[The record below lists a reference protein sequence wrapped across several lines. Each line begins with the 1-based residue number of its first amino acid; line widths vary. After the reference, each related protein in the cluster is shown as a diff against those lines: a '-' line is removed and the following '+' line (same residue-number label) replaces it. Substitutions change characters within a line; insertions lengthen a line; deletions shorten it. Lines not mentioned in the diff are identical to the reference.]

1 MTKKEKIIEKR
12 LSSFDIFKSVK
23 DFTDLVSFFIN
34 KEIRK
39 HGITPSQYLILKT
52 LKEKKP
58 INQKRLGEYLVH
70 TCGNVTV
77 VSKLL
82 EKRKL
87 IKKIKLDYDNR
98 FSVISLTSIGESKVQ
113 ETEKCCNEILD
124 SIMANLNNEEAEA
137 IYNISNKMVAIFY
150 DARLKEIKNY
160 KPPMIKTKKKKKRN
174 RV

>member
-1 MTKKEKIIEKR
+1 MTEKEKKTEKR

-23 DFTDLVSFFIN
+23 DFAGIVSFFID

-52 LKEKKP
+52 IKEKKP
-58 INQKRLGEYLVH
+58 SNQKKLGEYLVH
-70 TCGNVTV
+70 TGGNITV

-87 IKKIKLDYDNR
+87 IKKTKLDYDNR
-98 FSVISLTSIGESKVQ
+98 FSVISLTRIGEEKIQ
-113 ETEKCCNEILD
+113 ETEECCNEILD
-124 SIMANLNNEEAEA
+124 SIMANLNDEEAEA
-137 IYNISNKMVAIFY
+137 IYNISNKMVDIFY

-160 KPPMIKTKKKKKRN
+160 KPPLVKSKKKKKKK
-174 RV
+174 